1 MKNNNLL
8 KNNLVAINS
17 NSNSSFFGKNRNMV
31 VFGIIIVFLIIYGI
45 ILYSGILTVESNIN
59 YDYNNSDFVLPP
71 VFSNDM
77 EQNGINNI
85 NKKKAANV
93 LDSNNVNLLN
103 NVKDQTVDKELDGN
117 KQVYN
122 ISNNI
127 FSYQDAR
134 AACKAH
140 GGDLATYH
148 QVLDSY
154 KKGGEWCNYGWSE
167 DQMALYPT
175 QKDTWEELQ
184 KDSESARAC
193 GNWGVNGGYFDNPN
207 TLFGAN
213 CYGIKPK
220 PKDREREKQLSF
232 TKGQKIMLDKIN
244 MYKNQ
249 RNELTVTPFNR
260 NIWSEKGKLN

>member
-1 MKNNNLL
+1 MKNNNAL
-8 KNNLVAINS
+8 NNS
-17 NSNSSFFGKNRNMV
+17 NVSFLTKHKNMV
-31 VFGIIIVFLIIYGI
+31 VFGIIVLFLIIMGI
-45 ILYSGILTVESNIN
+45 VLYKNDGS
-59 YDYNNSDFVLPP
+59 
-71 VFSNDM
+71 FSTN
-77 EQNGINNI
+77 EENNNI
-85 NKKKAANV
+85 NV
-93 LDSNNVNLLN
+93 LPDYVYPPMPTLRRPGAKCGKELENDPGNVNLLDN
-103 NVKDQTVDKELDGN
+103 IRDKTIDKELN
-117 KQVYN
+117 KKQVYN

-127 FSYQDAR
+127 FSYEDAR
-134 AACKAH
+134 AACKSH
-140 GGDLATYH
+140 GSELATYE
-148 QVLDSY
+148 QILDTY

-167 DQMALYPT
+167 KQMALYPT

-184 KDSESARAC
+184 KDPDSANTC

-220 PKDREREKQLSF
+220 PKDREQEKVLAF

-249 RNELTVTPFNR
+249 RNELTVAPFNK

>member
-1 MKNNNLL
+1 M
-8 KNNLVAINS
+8 
-17 NSNSSFFGKNRNMV
+17 
-31 VFGIIIVFLIIYGI
+31 
-45 ILYSGILTVESNIN
+45 
-59 YDYNNSDFVLPP
+59 
-71 VFSNDM
+71 
-77 EQNGINNI
+77 INNY
-85 NKKKAANV
+85 
-93 LDSNNVNLLN
+93 VNLLN
-103 NVKDQTVDKELDGN
+103 NIRDKTINDELN
-117 KQVYN
+117 KKQVYN

-148 QVLDSY
+148 QVLDTY

-167 DQMALYPT
+167 GQMALYPT
-175 QKDTWEELQ
+175 QKDTWDELQ
-184 KDSESARAC
+184 KDPESAGTC

-213 CYGIKPK
+213 CYGVKPK
-220 PKDREREKQLSF
+220 PKDREQEKVLAF

-249 RNELTVTPFNR
+249 LNELTVAPFNK